1 MNNNLKVPYELVY
14 QQWDKLYAKEFPP
27 GTDDK
32 VIEKHCEE
40 ISDFVENCG
49 WTVEDFMEEYMRRGL
64 DEIFPDPK
72 KQN

>member
-1 MNNNLKVPYELVY
+1 MNNKLKVPYELVY
-14 QQWDKLYAKEFPP
+14 QQWDKFYTKEFPA

-49 WTVEDFMEEYMRRGL
+49 WTVEDFMEEYMRRSL
-64 DEIFPDPK
+64 QEPLSDHK